1 MNIRRTRAIALKEF
15 RHIVRDPRSLGLA
28 LALPLFMLLLF
39 GFALTL
45 DVDRITTVVYDQDN
59 TPQSRQLVER
69 FRGSRYF
76 QILGA
81 VDNYKTI
88 ERRID
93 KNQVLLAIVI
103 PTNYSRRLLQGQE
116 AGVQLLLDGSDSNT
130 ASIAMGYAESIVR
143 GYALELRSEAQN
155 FKGGA
160 PGAANPVPAV
170 DAGLRV
176 WYNSALE
183 SKNFVVPGLVAVI
196 LMIIASLLSSLTIA
210 REWEM
215 GTMEQLLSTP
225 LRPAEM
231 VLGKMLAFFVVG
243 LADML
248 IAVVV
253 GVFVFRVPFRGN
265 PLLLL
270 FSGCIFLM
278 GSLFWGIYVS
288 AATRTQSMAY
298 QLGMTTSF
306 LPAFMLSGFIYSIQN
321 MPWVIRA
328 VTFVVPA
335 RYFVTILTGVFLK
348 GIGLEILWVQVLF
361 LMMFAALVFLLA
373 TRKLREKMA

>member
-1 MNIRRTRAIALKEF
+1 
-15 RHIVRDPRSLGLA
+15 
-28 LALPLFMLLLF
+28 
-39 GFALTL
+39 
-45 DVDRITTVVYDQDN
+45 
-59 TPQSRQLVER
+59 
-69 FRGSRYF
+69 
-76 QILGA
+76 
-81 VDNYKTI
+81 
-88 ERRID
+88 
-93 KNQVLLAIVI
+93 
-103 PTNYSRRLLQGQE
+103 
-116 AGVQLLLDGSDSNT
+116 
-130 ASIAMGYAESIVR
+130 
-143 GYALELRSEAQN
+143 
-155 FKGGA
+155 
-160 PGAANPVPAV
+160 
-170 DAGLRV
+170 
-176 WYNSALE
+176 
-183 SKNFVVPGLVAVI
+183 VAVI

>member
-93 KNQVLLAIVI
+93 KNQALLAIVI

-116 AGVQLLLDGSDSNT
+116 ADVQLLLDGSDSNT

-160 PGAANPVPAV
+160 PGSANPVPAV

-361 LMMFAALVFLLA
+361 LMVFAALVFLLA

>member
-59 TPQSRQLVER
+59 TPQSRQLIER

-76 QILGA
+76 RILGS
-81 VDNYKTI
+81 VDNYQAI

-93 KNQVLLAIVI
+93 KSQALLAIVI
-103 PTNYSRRLLQGQE
+103 PPDYSRRLLAKIE
-116 AGVQLLLDGSDSNT
+116 ADVQLLLDGSDSNT
-130 ASIAMGYAESIVR
+130 ASIAMGYAETVVR
-143 GYALELRSEAQN
+143 LYALELRSGTQN
-155 FKGGA
+155 VKAGSSTASRPA
-160 PGAANPVPAV
+160 PVV

-176 WYNSALE
+176 WYNTDLE

-231 VLGKMLAFFVVG
+231 VMGKMLAFFGVG
-243 LADML
+243 LVDML

-270 FSGCIFLM
+270 FTGCVFLM

-288 AATRTQSMAY
+288 AATRTQFMAY

-335 RYFVTILTGVFLK
+335 RYFVTILTGLFLK
-348 GIGLEILWVQVLF
+348 GVGLEILWMQTLF
-361 LMMFAALVFLLA
+361 LIVFAAMVFVLA
-373 TRKLREKMA
+373 TRQLKRKLA

>member
-59 TPQSRQLVER
+59 TPQSRQLLER

-81 VDNYKTI
+81 VNNYKAI
-88 ERRID
+88 EKRID
-93 KNQVLLAIVI
+93 KNQALLAIVI
-103 PTNYSRRLLQGQE
+103 PTDYSRRLLQGQE
-116 AGVQLLLDGSDSNT
+116 ADVQLLLDGSDSNT

-155 FKGGA
+155 FKGGV
-160 PGAANPVPAV
+160 PGAAKPVPAV

-176 WYNSALE
+176 WYNSDLE

-270 FSGCIFLM
+270 FSGCIFLI

-361 LMMFAALVFLLA
+361 LMVFAALVFLLA